1 MEAQTESDEEDTAE
15 AKRQKKSKPPIS
27 IHLLI
32 TGYQRWVGNMK
43 KEDADKVRH
52 NPRYSTLNQN

>member
-52 NPRYSTLNQN
+52 NPRY